1 MKKFLKNN
9 KGLTGADAIL
19 AIALIILFSG
29 IIATISYNIYITSNS
44 LKRSSQAIEY
54 ITSIFENAKKMDYE
68 DVIKEKLVQEFNEDY
83 CDKACAYYSEG
94 EDKKDDKP
102 YKVKI
107 SVEKYNEQEENKD
120 KKDLIKEI
128 KVTVKYKLGTK
139 EQTIEMKTVKTK
151 EAESGINSNTLEE
164 E

>member
-54 ITSIFENAKKMDYE
+54 ITSIFENAKKMDYG
-68 DVIKEKLVQEFNEDY
+68 DVTKEKLVQEFNGDY
-83 CDKACAYYSEG
+83 YDKACVYYSEG
-94 EDKKDDKP
+94 EDEKDDKP